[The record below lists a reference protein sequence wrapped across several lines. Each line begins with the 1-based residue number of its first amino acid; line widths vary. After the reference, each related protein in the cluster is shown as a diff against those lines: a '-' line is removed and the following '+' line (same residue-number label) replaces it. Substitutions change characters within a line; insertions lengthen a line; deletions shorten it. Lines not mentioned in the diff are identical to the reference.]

1 MSTTLSKQITADY
14 DRLRNGAVVQMRPDH
29 GVLLLSDIGR
39 TDFLQ
44 RMTTN
49 DILALAP
56 GTSTIT
62 VLTSDVARSLFA
74 FTVICRD
81 EDLLLL
87 PGQGEAAGLAANL
100 RGKIFFMDKVQ
111 VGDISQHVKRAR
123 LMGRQSDEV
132 LARLGI
138 DLTNADDGAWR
149 RQGDVTTIKQ
159 VRFDVPG
166 YELLIPAAGVEPFLD
181 QLQEA
186 GATVLQDDAAYQAR
200 RIELGR
206 PVAGSEITDAYN
218 PLEVGLEWTCA
229 ENKGCYTGQEIIA
242 RQITYDKVTKTLV
255 GLRSEELLPLGAPVS
270 VEGRVVGTVTSTAIS
285 PALDVPVALAIIKRP
300 ANAAGTQVE
309 VGNGPA
315 DVTALP
321 FLETAP

>member
-1 MSTTLSKQITADY
+1 MSTVLSKQVTADY
-14 DRLRNGAVVQMRPDH
+14 ERLRNSAVVQMRPDH
-29 GVLLLSDIGR
+29 GVLLLSDSGR
-39 TDFLQ
+39 ADFLQ

-49 DILALAP
+49 DILALTP
-56 GTSTIT
+56 GTSTVT

-74 FTVICRD
+74 FTVMCRD
-81 EDLLLL
+81 DDLLLL
-87 PGQGEAAGLAANL
+87 PGEAEAAGLTANL
-100 RGKIFFMDKVQ
+100 RSKIFFMDKVQ

-123 LMGRQSDEV
+123 LIGPEGDEV
-132 LARLGI
+132 LVRLGF

-149 RQGDVTTIKQ
+149 RQGAVTAIKQ
-159 VRFDVPG
+159 VHFDVPG
-166 YELLIPAAGVEPFLD
+166 YELLIPTAALKPFLD

-186 GATVLQDDAAYQAR
+186 GATVLQDDAAYQIR

-255 GLRSEELLPLGAPVS
+255 GLRSEELLHPGAPVS
-270 VEGRVVGTVTSTAIS
+270 IEGRAVGSVTSAAIS
-285 PALDVPVALAIIKRP
+285 PTSNAPVALAIIKRP
-300 ANAAGTQVE
+300 ANAAGTRVE
-309 VGNGPA
+309 VGGGVA
-315 DVTALP
+315 DVTPLP
-321 FLETAP
+321 FPQTTP

>member
-14 DRLRNGAVVQMRPDH
+14 GRFCNSAVVQMRPDH
-29 GVLLLSDIGR
+29 GVLLLSDSGR
-39 TDFLQ
+39 ADFLQ

-49 DILALAP
+49 AIQALTP
-56 GTSTIT
+56 GTSTVT

-81 EDLLLL
+81 DDLLLL
-87 PGQGEAAGLAANL
+87 PGQGEAAGRTANL
-100 RGKIFFMDKVQ
+100 RSKIFFLDKVQ

-123 LMGRQSDEV
+123 LMGPEGDEV
-132 LARLGI
+132 LARLGF
-138 DLTNADDGAWR
+138 DLTEADDGAWR
-149 RQGDVTTIKQ
+149 RQGDVTATKQ
-159 VRFDVPG
+159 VHFDVPG
-166 YELLIPAAGVEPFLD
+166 HELLIPASGLKAFLD

-186 GATVLQDDAAYQAR
+186 GATMLQNDAAYQIR

-255 GLRSEELLPLGAPVS
+255 GLRSEKLLPPGAPVS
-270 VEGRVVGTVTSTAIS
+270 VEGRAVGTVTSAAIS
-285 PALDVPVALAIIKRP
+285 PTSDAPIALAIIKRP
-300 ANAAGTQVE
+300 ANAVGTLIE
-309 VGNGPA
+309 VDNGA
-315 DVTALP
+315 AEVTALP
-321 FLETAP
+321 FPQTTP